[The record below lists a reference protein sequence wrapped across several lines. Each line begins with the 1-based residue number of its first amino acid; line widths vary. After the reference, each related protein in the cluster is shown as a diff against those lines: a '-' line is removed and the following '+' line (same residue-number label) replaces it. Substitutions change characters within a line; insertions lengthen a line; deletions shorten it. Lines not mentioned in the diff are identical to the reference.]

1 MVRFFIDKNQLNKFL
16 FISENIHQSSMDSE
30 PMQTKR
36 FTPSPNLHYASD
48 HHTTTDDDDD
58 YDDNGLIVHTRF

>member
-1 MVRFFIDKNQLNKFL
+1 
-16 FISENIHQSSMDSE
+16 
-30 PMQTKR
+30 MQTKR